1 MSKNRKPNVLS
12 IDELEKMNTKQ
23 LLAYLHKLQTCEES
37 FEKSDMINNPEIVDK
52 KTIYYKQSDNW
63 KQAYKNVKE
72 ILKTR
77 EHIH

>member
-1 MSKNRKPNVLS
+1 
-12 IDELEKMNTKQ
+12 
-23 LLAYLHKLQTCEES
+23 
-37 FEKSDMINNPEIVDK
+37 MINNPEIVDK

>member
-23 LLAYLHKLQTCEES
+23 LLAYLHKLHTCEQS

>member
-23 LLAYLHKLQTCEES
+23 LLAYLHKLHTCGES

-72 ILKTR
+72 ILKTV

>member
-23 LLAYLHKLQTCEES
+23 LLAYLHKLHTCEES
-37 FEKSDMINNPEIVDK
+37 FEKSYMINNPEKKNK